1 MPLLHMP
8 QIGPGVGQDRKLLCE
23 YVKGDIAGVFRC
35 SACRHYFSG
44 DAWDALCAFNT
55 HSCMRPTIA
64 LADQASAAR
73 MEQST
78 AMATRRIFAAVQS
91 FMGRLQRKRKRISVA
106 SS

>member
-1 MPLLHMP
+1 MLLLQMP

-64 LADQASAAR
+64 LADQVGRSNRAEHGDGNSTYLRGSAIFYGAI
-73 MEQST
+73 T
-78 AMATRRIFAAVQS
+78 A
-91 FMGRLQRKRKRISVA
+91 
-106 SS
+106 